1 MLIKMLIA
9 SMRADD
15 YNKHFVG
22 EMLDRTLQDSTATDG
37 DFAAILANRSVN
49 AYVDEDPVPLHG
61 WQPPEDYLEQFPL
74 DCWARPPTREELS
87 IFWDDDRANIV
98 DNDNDLVVDDNN
110 DNGKKL

>member
-1 MLIKMLIA
+1 MTTISILSVKCWIV
-9 SMRADD
+9 
-15 YNKHFVG
+15 HFKI
-22 EMLDRTLQDSTATDG
+22 RLQPTEI
-37 DFAAILANRSVN
+37 FAAILANSSVN